1 MSPIARNTLTTR
13 VAAAAF
19 ALAIVGA
26 GTAAAAAVAPT
37 EDQPAGVIETTA
49 ADTTAP
55 PATLPATT
63 DAVVT
68 TPPVTTPGTTPPP
81 TTTAPTNAVVTCESA
96 RNHGEWVSYVARTTT
111 GEKRGQVIREAA
123 RSDCGKK
130 AKPTAT
136 PDPTSSQDAS
146 DRPGS
151 QAKSKVAKK
160 SKGRS
165 GR

>member
-1 MSPIARNTLTTR
+1 MSPIATNTLTTR
-13 VAAAAF
+13 VAAAVF

-26 GTAAAAAVAPT
+26 GTAAAAAVAPA
-37 EDQPAGVIETTA
+37 EDQPSGVIETTA

-55 PATLPATT
+55 PTTPPATT
-63 DAVVT
+63 AAVVT

-81 TTTAPTNAVVTCESA
+81 TTATPTDAVVTCETA

-111 GEKRGQVIREAA
+111 GDKRGQVIREAA

-130 AKPTAT
+130 VKPTAT
-136 PDPTSSQDAS
+136 PAPTSSEDS
-146 DRPGS
+146 VGNG
-151 QAKSKVAKK
+151 KSKVKATKK
-160 SKGRS
+160 AKGRS